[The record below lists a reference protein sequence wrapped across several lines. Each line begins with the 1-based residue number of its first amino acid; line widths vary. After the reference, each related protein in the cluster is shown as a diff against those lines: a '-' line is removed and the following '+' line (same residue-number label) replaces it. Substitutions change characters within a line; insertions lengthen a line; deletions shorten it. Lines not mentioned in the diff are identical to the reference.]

1 MSPIT
6 DLESKD
12 GLPRNSYLTAR
23 LHSALVGNDR
33 RFLQSAKANISS
45 LLGSDGSLD
54 RVGRILRIRSDLQS
68 TAIYFDRVHEFQ
80 TTVSLSDVALTEP
93 TGSIARL
100 QAEDL
105 ARILT
110 RDGISLSDVPIV
122 QNVAYVRDLLEIAVR
137 DDLLGPAGGPNELIK
152 DMSVRDRYLVGKL
165 APRRPDDGETL
176 GVEPASGADEVGDLK
191 TRERP
196 RSTSLEPSS
205 RRHPVAWS
213 LKTMH
218 STRSTPPTT
227 NRSIPSSL
235 GLTFCVAPTLRNCPS
250 RPAGVAMSD
259 CPTTNTKSSKFVRTV
274 PPATQKRSRFGFGD
288 ESLAGGVVALSL
300 VDGPIRP
307 ATPDHDQPD
316 VRLQGTVRTNN
327 KGERLIT
334 LFLVNGQ
341 IEPEDNKDRA
351 WLFQPEILVEASHTQ
366 ADKSVFLRRPANEV
380 VVDDPERDRLALI
393 YRDRLEFAVGH
404 GVSVNA
410 ETRSVS
416 RRRRISS
423 EPK

>member
-6 DLESKD
+6 DLSFQ
-12 GLPRNSYLTAR
+12 GWL
-23 LHSALVGNDR
+23 
-33 RFLQSAKANISS
+33 AKEFVSHGPYAILLRGERSTFPAIGERQYIV

-68 TAIYFDRVHEFQ
+68 MAIYFDRVHEFQ

-105 ARILT
+105 VRILT

-122 QNVAYVRDLLEIAVR
+122 QDVAYVRDLLEIAVR

-165 APRRPDDGETL
+165 APRRPDDGETQ
-176 GVEPASGADEVGDLK
+176 GVEPASGADEVGDLEDE
-191 TRERP
+191 ERP

-227 NRSIPSSL
+227 NHSFLRAWASPSAWRRTS
-235 GLTFCVAPTLRNCPS
+235 RNCPS

-274 PPATQKRSRFGFGD
+274 PPATQKRSRFGFGN
-288 ESLAGGVVALSL
+288 ESLL
-300 VDGPIRP
+300 
-307 ATPDHDQPD
+307 
-316 VRLQGTVRTNN
+316 
-327 KGERLIT
+327 
-334 LFLVNGQ
+334 
-341 IEPEDNKDRA
+341 
-351 WLFQPEILVEASHTQ
+351 
-366 ADKSVFLRRPANEV
+366 
-380 VVDDPERDRLALI
+380 
-393 YRDRLEFAVGH
+393 
-404 GVSVNA
+404 GVS
-410 ETRSVS
+410 
-416 RRRRISS
+416 
-423 EPK
+423 